1 MKQIKNI
8 MMRRRQGYAVGIV
21 AITFVILVSLKVL
34 ETTSMSV
41 MRQTSIANSSS
52 SRNKAAQV
60 DADDTA
66 TEVQSATEEEVAT
79 VPYRDRWNHRF
90 SSSAARGKRGGYVFF
105 KHIRKAGGTTLRTYI
120 RYVFEYHGLSRDVA
134 DYENMR
140 AAATSHNQTNTTGLS
155 SKYDI
160 SYSEQEYFPLDWQCS
175 RIDPRWEESLSIIV
189 LRHPIERHL
198 SEFFFSGI
206 DQEKKVSI
214 FGKQRRVIDRQALFH
229 NNKTYIDTLAQFIAK
244 EVPYWIENSKSD
256 GNIVA
261 KRNGYMFSRWYQDNF
276 QLRALAGCS
285 SGECLE
291 RKQAK
296 QPIEME
302 NMTKA
307 IKEYHPL
314 NYSYSIPEP
323 ICTQF
328 FRENFLFDICNGKTG
343 QVSRDQCSIGCDG
356 PCSFPTV
363 AEGSLDESD
372 VEHAT
377 EALKEF
383 DAILLMEK
391 LKYADQSAFVSDG
404 MGVPRDAEFALDN
417 MSGMNTRVVKT
428 TERELTHFYRDL
440 LRKLNLNSVLELL
453 ESDNRLEIEF
463 YNRAVDI
470 YDRQMNTWKEETGWG
485 RERSREGWGH

>member
-1 MKQIKNI
+1 
-8 MMRRRQGYAVGIV
+8 MMRRRQGYVVGIV
-21 AITFVILVSLKVL
+21 VVAVVLVSMKVL
-34 ETTSMSV
+34 KTISTTTV
-41 MRQTSIANSSS
+41 MRQTSIDEDS

-66 TEVQSATEEEVAT
+66 AGVQSATEEDVAA

-90 SSSAARGKRGGYVFF
+90 SSSVARGKRGGYVFF

-120 RYVFEYHGLSRDVA
+120 RNVFEYHGLSRDVA

-140 AAATSHNQTNTTGLS
+140 EVATSRNQTSATGLS

-160 SYSEQEYFPLDWQCS
+160 SYVEQEYLPLDWQCS
-175 RIDPRWEESLSIIV
+175 RIDPRWQESLNIIV

-198 SEFFFSGI
+198 SEFFFSGVSL
-206 DQEKKVSI
+206 EKKKSV
-214 FGKQRRVIDRQALFH
+214 FGKQRRIIDREQLFK
-229 NNKTYIDTLAQFIAK
+229 NRLYTDTLAQFIAK
-244 EVPYWIENSKSD
+244 EVPYWVENSKSD
-256 GNIVA
+256 DSKGNKTA

-291 RKQAK
+291 RKQAE

-302 NMTKA
+302 KIN
-307 IKEYHPL
+307 EFHPL
-314 NYSYSIPEP
+314 NYSYTTPEP

-328 FRENFLFDICNGKTG
+328 FQDNLSFDVCNGKTG
-343 QVSRDQCSIGCDG
+343 QVSRDQCSSGCDG

-363 AEGSLDESD
+363 AEGSLNESD
-372 VEHAT
+372 VEHAI
-377 EALKEF
+377 EALKQF
-383 DAILLMEK
+383 DAILLMER
-391 LKYADQSAFVSDG
+391 LKYADQSAFVSDV
-404 MGVPRDAEFALDN
+404 MSVPRDAEFALDN
-417 MSGMNTRVVKT
+417 TRGMNARVVKT
-428 TERELTHFYRDL
+428 NERELTHFYRDL
-440 LRKLNLNSVLELL
+440 LHKLNLNSVLELL

-470 YDRQMNTWKEETGWG
+470 YDRQMNTWKKETGW
-485 RERSREGWGH
+485 RRQKSRGGWGH

>member
-1 MKQIKNI
+1 MKPIKNI

-21 AITFVILVSLKVL
+21 AIAFVILVSMKVL
-34 ETTSMSV
+34 KTTSISV
-41 MRQTSIANSSS
+41 LRQTSIDS
-52 SRNKAAQV
+52 SRNKAAQI

-66 TEVQSATEEEVAT
+66 AEVQSTTEEYVAT
-79 VPYRDRWNHRF
+79 IPYRDRWNHRF
-90 SSSAARGKRGGYVFF
+90 SSSAERGKRGGYVFF
-105 KHIRKAGGTTLRTYI
+105 KHIRKAGGTTLRSYI
-120 RYVFEYHGLSRDVA
+120 RDVFEHHGLSRDVA

-140 AAATSHNQTNTTGLS
+140 AVATNQTSASRIS

-160 SYSEQEYFPLDWQCS
+160 SYVEQEYLPLDWQCS
-175 RIDPRWEESLSIIV
+175 RIDPRWQESLNIIV

-198 SEFFFSGI
+198 SEFFFSGVSP
-206 DQEKKVSI
+206 EKKKSV
-214 FGKQRRVIDRQALFH
+214 FGKQRRIIDREELFK
-229 NNKTYIDTLAQFIAK
+229 NRLYTDTLAQFIAK
-244 EVPYWIENSKSD
+244 EVPYWVKNSKND
-256 GNIVA
+256 GSRVA

-291 RKQAK
+291 RKQAE

-302 NMTKA
+302 KIN
-307 IKEYHPL
+307 EFHPL
-314 NYSYSIPEP
+314 NYSYSTPEP

-328 FRENFLFDICNGKTG
+328 FQDNLAFDVCNGKTRR
-343 QVSRDQCSIGCDG
+343 SRDTCSSGCDG

-363 AEGSLDESD
+363 AEGSLDEHD
-372 VEHAT
+372 VEHAI
-377 EALKEF
+377 EALKQF

-391 LKYADQSAFVSDG
+391 LKYADQSAFVSDV

-417 MSGMNTRVVKT
+417 TRGMNTRVVKT
-428 TERELTHFYRDL
+428 SERELTHFYRDL

-470 YDRQMNTWKEETGWG
+470 YDRQMKTWKEETGWG
-485 RERSREGWGH
+485 RQRRSRGGWFT

>member
-1 MKQIKNI
+1 

-21 AITFVILVSLKVL
+21 AIAFVILVSMKVL
-34 ETTSMSV
+34 KTTSMSV
-41 MRQTSIANSSS
+41 MRQTSIDDSI

-66 TEVQSATEEEVAT
+66 AGVQSATEEEVAA

-90 SSSAARGKRGGYVFF
+90 SSSAARGKSGGYVFF

-120 RYVFEYHGLSRDVA
+120 RNVFEYHGLSRDVA

-140 AAATSHNQTNTTGLS
+140 AVATSHDQTNTTGLS

-160 SYSEQEYFPLDWQCS
+160 SYTEQEYFPLDWQCS
-175 RIDPRWEESLSIIV
+175 RIDPRWQESLNIIV

-198 SEFFFSGI
+198 SEFFFSGVSL
-206 DQEKKVSI
+206 EKKKSV
-214 FGKQRRVIDRQALFH
+214 FGKQRRIIDREELFK
-229 NNKTYIDTLAQFIAK
+229 NRLYTDTLAQFIAK
-244 EVPYWIENSKSD
+244 EVPYWVENSKRD
-256 GNIVA
+256 GSRTA

-291 RKQAK
+291 RKQAE

-302 NMTKA
+302 KIN
-307 IKEYHPL
+307 EFHPL
-314 NYSYSIPEP
+314 NYSYSTPEP

-328 FRENFLFDICNGKTG
+328 FQENLAFDVCNGKIGRSQDT
-343 QVSRDQCSIGCDG
+343 CSSGCDG
-356 PCSFPTV
+356 PCSFPTA

-372 VEHAT
+372 IEHAI
-377 EALKEF
+377 EALKQF
-383 DAILLMEK
+383 DAILLMER
-391 LKYADQSAFVSDG
+391 LKYADQSAFVSDV

-417 MSGMNTRVVKT
+417 TRGMNARVVKT
-428 TERELTHFYRDL
+428 NERELTHFYRDL

-470 YDRQMNTWKEETGWG
+470 YDRQMKMWKEETGWRQEG
-485 RERSREGWGH
+485 PRGGWGR

>member
-1 MKQIKNI
+1 
-8 MMRRRQGYAVGIV
+8 MMRRRRGYVVGIV
-21 AITFVILVSLKVL
+21 VVAVILVSMKVL
-34 ETTSMSV
+34 KTISTTTV
-41 MRQTSIANSSS
+41 MRQTSIDS

-66 TEVQSATEEEVAT
+66 AGVQSATEEDGI
-79 VPYRDRWNHRF
+79 PYRDRWNHRF

-120 RYVFEYHGLSRDVA
+120 RNVFEHHGLSRDVA

-140 AAATSHNQTNTTGLS
+140 AVATAHNQTNTNATGLS

-175 RIDPRWEESLSIIV
+175 RIDPRWKESLSIIV

-214 FGKQRRVIDRQALFH
+214 FGKQRRIIDRQAILS

-261 KRNGYMFSRWYQDNF
+261 KRKGYMFSRWYQDNF

-291 RKQAK
+291 RKQAEL
-296 QPIEME
+296 PIEME

-314 NYSYSIPEP
+314 NYSYSTPEP

-328 FRENFLFDICNGKTG
+328 FRDNFLFDICNGKTG
-343 QVSRDQCSIGCDG
+343 QVSRDQCSSGCDG

-372 VEHAT
+372 VEHAI
-377 EALKEF
+377 EALKQF
-383 DAILLMEK
+383 DAILLMER
-391 LKYADQSAFVSDG
+391 LKYADQSAFVSDV

-417 MSGMNTRVVKT
+417 TRGMNTRVVKT
-428 TERELTHFYRDL
+428 NERELTHFYRDL

-463 YNRAVDI
+463 YNRAVDV
-470 YDRQMNTWKEETGWG
+470 YDRQMNTWKKETGWG
-485 RERSREGWGH
+485 RQRRSRGGWGH